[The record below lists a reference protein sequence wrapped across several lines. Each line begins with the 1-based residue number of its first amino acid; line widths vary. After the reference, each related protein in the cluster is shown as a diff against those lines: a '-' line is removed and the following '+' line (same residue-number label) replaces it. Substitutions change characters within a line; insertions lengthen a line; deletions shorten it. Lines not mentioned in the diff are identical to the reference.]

1 VLTDE
6 RVEDNVAVPIG
17 APFRGDHITSQL
29 QFDPSKIRQEYS
41 ESLRKMLLFAIE
53 RLDSTASRF
62 HPVALAE
69 FEQSVVVAFL
79 M

>member
-1 VLTDE
+1 MLTDE

-41 ESLRKMLLFAIE
+41 KSLRKMLLFGIE
-53 RLDSTASRF
+53 RLVNCLQVSPGSARR
-62 HPVALAE
+62 V
-69 FEQSVVVAFL
+69 
-79 M
+79 